1 MMSSKIFAPISA
13 CLLATAALACGSD
26 QQVDPGTPSGEGQ
39 SVDVIFES
47 KTVAVSLESLQT
59 VDYKG
64 ADVVPLADVWNA
76 AHGSVSPASLAFVF
90 ESDEGFKPS
99 DKECADVPGTALDK
113 GYLEKNTRNLVWD
126 ESLGF
131 RGCYSVRGTKS
142 ITGVDPGDAGMPDA
156 TVVE

>member
-1 MMSSKIFAPISA
+1 
-13 CLLATAALACGSD
+13 LLATVALACGND
-26 QQVDPGTPSGEGQ
+26 QEVDPGAPSGQAQ
-39 SVDVIFES
+39 SVDVTFGS
-47 KTVAVSLESLQT
+47 KTVTVSLEPLQT

-64 ADVVPLADVWNA
+64 IGAVPLHDVWNA
-76 AHGSVSPASLAFVF
+76 AHGSVSPSSLAFVF

-99 DKECADVPGTALDK
+99 DKDCADVPGTVLDK
-113 GYLEKNTRNLVWD
+113 GYLEKTTRNLIWD

-142 ITGVDPGDAGMPDA
+142 ITGVDPGDAGLPDA